1 MDAICTRDLS
11 KSFGKKYAVN
21 HLNLVV
27 PEGAIYGFIGQ
38 NGAGKSTTQKLICG
52 LTPLTSGTIELYGK
66 PYTDT
71 EERSR
76 VGMLIENAGAYAGL
90 TARENMRLYGLAIG
104 AENLEKEIDRIL
116 ALMGLSDTGK
126 KKVKQFSL
134 GMKQRL
140 GIAIA
145 LLGNPKLL
153 ILDEPINGLDPQGII
168 EFREIMTKLNQELGM
183 TILISSHILGELSKI
198 ATHYGIIKDG
208 TMVQQMSAKELEQI
222 CRNYLYVKIVSDE
235 SRKQENA
242 AKKKLMQEF
251 SMEHCEIGEE
261 GELRLFGID
270 DTRSVNRYL
279 FQNGFE
285 VQEIYMHKQD
295 LEEYFLNLTGGVIH
309 A

>member
-1 MDAICTRDLS
+1 MDAICTKDLS

-52 LTPLTSGTIELYGK
+52 LTPLTSGSIELYGK
-66 PYTDT
+66 PYTDGVI
-71 EERSR
+71 RSK
-76 VGMLIENAGAYAGL
+76 VGMLIENAGVYPGL
-90 TARENMRLYGLAIG
+90 TARENMKLYGLAIG
-104 AENLEKEIDRIL
+104 VENLDKEIDRTL
-116 ALMGLSDTGK
+116 GLVGLSDTGK

-168 EFREIMTKLNQELGM
+168 EFREIITKLNQELGM
-183 TILISSHILGELSKI
+183 TFLISSHILGELSKV

-208 TMVQQMSAKELEQI
+208 TMVQQMSAKDLEQI
-222 CRNYLYVKIVSDE
+222 CRNYLHVKVDHVEEAQSKLQKAFHLE
-235 SRKQENA
+235 QCERGENG
-242 AKKKLMQEF
+242 
-251 SMEHCEIGEE
+251 EI
-261 GELRLFGID
+261 RLFGID
-270 DTRSVNRYL
+270 DTKAVNKYL

-285 VQEIYMHKQD
+285 VEEIYMHKQD
-295 LEEYFLNLTGGVIH
+295 LEEYFLNLTGGVAH